1 MTEYVHRST
10 FNMTNLNTAHKRQ
23 DRFRLYH
30 IVQNDFA
37 TTIAINENQALAQG
51 YSNEVVLV
59 RMF

>member
-1 MTEYVHRST
+1 
-10 FNMTNLNTAHKRQ
+10 MTNLNTAYKRK